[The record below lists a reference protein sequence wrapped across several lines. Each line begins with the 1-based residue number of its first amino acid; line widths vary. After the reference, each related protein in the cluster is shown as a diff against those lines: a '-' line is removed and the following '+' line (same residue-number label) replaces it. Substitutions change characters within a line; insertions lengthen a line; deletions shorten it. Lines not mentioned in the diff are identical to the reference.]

1 MPGRLRWILANLM
14 LAAALVAASGG
25 ARAQED
31 AYGASFITP
40 FPEGDVYKVVIIG
53 DDLAEGLLEGMT
65 EAFLGDAR
73 VQLRPRRLPV
83 NGLMR
88 ADFDDKL
95 KDVDAELGKE
105 PPHIAIVMLGAW
117 DRVTIRDQS
126 GKRVAIGS
134 DAWRGAYAQRADRLA
149 KTLRKRNIG
158 AYWVGLPNV
167 RRYEANEDAQM
178 MNEIIRERSYL
189 NGMKF
194 IDAYAGFVDESGGF
208 SPYGPDITGKIRR
221 LRDGEGVYF
230 TTSGNR
236 KLAHF
241 VERDV
246 RRDLNQAKTA
256 RTIPLAG
263 SEAEQAKINPDK
275 AKLSEPT
282 PGSADAKSGQGAA
295 QAGAPQPQPA
305 AGQATGEQKADNGRI
320 SLKTVNQ
327 AGREEVVTLDIVR
340 PAISASVVQLV
351 TRRESPDRPSQ
362 IGEAVVDQIAGG
374 LTVMSTVALA
384 TAPGPGGTR
393 RGLATVQT
401 PYYRV
406 LFKGER
412 LTPRAGRAD
421 DLPWPRPEPAAVL
434 DTEIDETGALPATK
448 ASEGN
453 SGKAD
458 AKTPAAR
465 K

>member
-1 MPGRLRWILANLM
+1 
-14 LAAALVAASGG
+14 
-25 ARAQED
+25 
-31 AYGASFITP
+31 
-40 FPEGDVYKVVIIG
+40 
-53 DDLAEGLLEGMT
+53 MT
-65 EAFLGDAR
+65 EAFLGDTR
-73 VQLRPRRLPV
+73 VQLRPKRLPV

-95 KDVDAELGKE
+95 KDVDADLGKD

-134 DAWRGAYAQRADRLA
+134 DAWRAAYAQRVDRLA

-208 SPYGPDITGKIRR
+208 SPYGPDITGKIRL

-230 TTSGNR
+230 TTAGNR

-246 RRDLNQAKTA
+246 RRDLNQAKAA

-275 AKLSEPT
+275 VKLAEPV
-282 PGSADAKSGQGAA
+282 PGTADAKSGQAAA
-295 QAGAPQPQPA
+295 QTGAPQPQPA
-305 AGQATGEQKADNGRI
+305 TGQATGEQKADNGRI

-340 PAISASVVQLV
+340 PAISGVRCAARHAPRKSRPAVAD
-351 TRRESPDRPSQ
+351 RRGGRRPDRGRAHGDEHGGAGLGPR
-362 IGEAVVDQIAGG
+362 ARTARAGG
-374 LTVMSTVALA
+374 SRRCRRPTIAYCSKAS
-384 TAPGPGGTR
+384 GSR
-393 RGLATVQT
+393 RGPDGRTT
-401 PYYRV
+401 SPGRV
-406 LFKGER
+406 
-412 LTPRAGRAD
+412 PS
-421 DLPWPRPEPAAVL
+421 RPL
-434 DTEIDETGALPATK
+434 SSI
-448 ASEGN
+448 
-453 SGKAD
+453 
-458 AKTPAAR
+458 R
-465 K
+465 

>member
-1 MPGRLRWILANLM
+1 MPGIDRWMLAILV
-14 LAAALVAASGG
+14 LAAAFGAASGG
-25 ARAQED
+25 VRAQED

-65 EAFLGDAR
+65 EAFLGDTR

-95 KDVDAELGKE
+95 KDVDAEIGKDT
-105 PPHIAIVMLGAW
+105 PHIAIVMLGAW

-134 DAWRGAYAQRADRLA
+134 DAWRAAYTQRVDRMA

-189 NGMKF
+189 NSMKF
-194 IDAYAGFVDESGGF
+194 IDSYAGFVDESGGF
-208 SPYGPDITGKIRR
+208 SPYGPDITGKIRL

-230 TTSGNR
+230 TTAGNR

-246 RRDLNQAKTA
+246 RRDLNQAKAA

-275 AKLSEPT
+275 VKLAVPV
-282 PGSADAKSGQGAA
+282 PGTAEVKSGQPAA
-295 QAGAPQPQPA
+295 QAGAPQAHPA
-305 AGQATGEQKADNGRI
+305 TGQATGEQKADNGRI

-384 TAPGPGGTR
+384 SAPGPGGAR

-412 LTPRAGRAD
+412 LTPRSGRAD
-421 DLPWPRPEPAAVL
+421 DLPWPRPEPTAVL
-434 DTEIDETGALPATK
+434 DTVIDETGALPAGGPEEKKPQQK
-448 ASEGN
+448 A
-453 SGKAD
+453 
-458 AKTPAAR
+458 PAAR